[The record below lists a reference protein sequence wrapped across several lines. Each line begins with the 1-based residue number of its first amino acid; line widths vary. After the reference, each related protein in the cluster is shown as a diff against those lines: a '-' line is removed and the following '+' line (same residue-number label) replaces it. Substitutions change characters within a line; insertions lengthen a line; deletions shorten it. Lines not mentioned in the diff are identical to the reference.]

1 MAWRRVAAAAAVLG
15 CGVYGHL
22 HRYVESAILRL
33 VLVNIEQKPI
43 TAKRCETGETCH
55 QERG

>member
-1 MAWRRVAAAAAVLG
+1 MVWRREAAAAAVFS

-22 HRYVESAILRL
+22 HRNVESVIPPMALL
-33 VLVNIEQKPI
+33 NIEQKFI